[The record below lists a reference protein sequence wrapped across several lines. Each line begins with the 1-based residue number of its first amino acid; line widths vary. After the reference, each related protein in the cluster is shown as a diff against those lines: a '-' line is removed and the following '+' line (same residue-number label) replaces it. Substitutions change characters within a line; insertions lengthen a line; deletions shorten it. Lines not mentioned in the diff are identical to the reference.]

1 MLEPKQEAEL
11 ANQAKSQFLAMS
23 HELRTPLNAIIGITE
38 MLAEDAEDAGE
49 AASVEP
55 LQRIHGAGRQLL
67 GLIDEIL
74 DLSKIEAGKMELN
87 PSVFDMRQLV
97 ESIVT
102 TTKPLAARNRNQMFG
117 SYPDAMKRVRLDET
131 RVRQV
136 ILNLISNAVTFT
148 EDGKVTISVHDTP
161 DEGRDGV
168 SITDTGIGIGAQQ
181 RRQLFSSVKV
191 TPRPRESTVAQ
202 DWG

>member
-11 ANQAKSQFLAMS
+11 ANHAKSQFLANMS
-23 HELRTPLNAIIGITE
+23 HELRTPLNAIIRITE

-87 PSVFDMRQLV
+87 PSVFDMRQRV
-97 ESIVT
+97 EKVLS
-102 TTKPLAARNRNQMFG
+102 PPQNRWPRAIEIRCSG
-117 SYPDAMKRVRLDET
+117 
-131 RVRQV
+131 
-136 ILNLISNAVTFT
+136 
-148 EDGKVTISVHDTP
+148 
-161 DEGRDGV
+161 
-168 SITDTGIGIGAQQ
+168 
-181 RRQLFSSVKV
+181 V
-191 TPRPRESTVAQ
+191 TPTP
-202 DWG
+202 